1 MGHRVLIQTLY
12 SAGPSHW
19 LHSHLAL
26 LRYEIAITLP
36 SFTHCQ
42 SRMTSQQPETC
53 WEKLK
58 LQWEKKWKTAEHYYS
73 DELKWY
79 SSSVSLQEESAC
91 IQHPPHT
98 VLLNGHQFSEGQYP
112 AVNCQ
117 DAHLS
122 NTILFFFF
130 PFACTGINVTCCRN
144 ILQWMIM
151 LPPPVFGW
159 YTDRDLQLGEFKSE
173 SYTDVSVLSI
183 LAHSGRRV
191 WSMKRSGEY

>member
-26 LRYEIAITLP
+26 LRYEISITLP
-36 SFTHCQ
+36 SFTHYQ
-42 SRMTSQQPETC
+42 SRMTSQQPEAC

-58 LQWEKKWKTAEHYYS
+58 LQWEKKWKTAEHYDS

-98 VLLNGHQFSEGQYP
+98 VLLNGWEAISFLRANTQLWTVKMLIS
-112 AVNCQ
+112 VT
-117 DAHLS
+117 LS
-122 NTILFFFF
+122 FFFF
-130 PFACTGINVTCCRN
+130 SICLHRNKCNMLQEHFAVDDNAAT
-144 ILQWMIM
+144 
-151 LPPPVFGW
+151 P
-159 YTDRDLQLGEFKSE
+159 
-173 SYTDVSVLSI
+173 SI
-183 LAHSGRRV
+183 WLIHWQRSPAGRV
-191 WSMKRSGEY
+191 QIWELYWCFCS